1 MHYKIIIMNV
11 CNFLVNVLVSDNN
24 ELLPF
29 GFIIVNQI
37 NNLVY
42 SSFSKSSNMLKVYK
56 NGAIAKFI
64 DKQFN
69 HFSPIQSSLEMS

>member
-1 MHYKIIIMNV
+1 MNV
-11 CNFLVNVLVSDNN
+11 SNFLVNVLVSENK

-29 GFIIVNQI
+29 GFIFVNQI

-42 SSFSKSSNMLKVYK
+42 LSFSKPSNMLKVYK

-69 HFSPIQSSLEMS
+69 QFFCYAILVRMR